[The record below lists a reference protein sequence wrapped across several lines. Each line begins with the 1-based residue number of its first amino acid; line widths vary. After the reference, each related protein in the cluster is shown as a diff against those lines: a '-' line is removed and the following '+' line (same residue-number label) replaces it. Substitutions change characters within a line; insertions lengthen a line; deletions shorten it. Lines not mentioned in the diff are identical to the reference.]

1 MMSIPVGRLIMAKAK
16 LKLRALSASELEE
29 IERRANAR
37 TLPAR
42 TVERARLI
50 RDAHAGLSVSQIAAR
65 LKRGRARVMA
75 WITRFNAHGLEGL
88 ADAPRSGRPTTYT
101 PVEVAAVIQTALTD
115 PQTLGLPFAS
125 WTLDRL
131 ELYVNEQQHITIK
144 RSRIDTLL
152 LDEGLRWRQHE
163 SWFGQRLDPD
173 FAAKRGR

>member
-1 MMSIPVGRLIMAKAK
+1 MATAK
-16 LKLRALSASELEE
+16 LKLRALSASELKE

-37 TLPAR
+37 TLSAR
-42 TVERARLI
+42 MVERARII

-75 WITRFNAHGLEGL
+75 WITRFNAQGLDGL
-88 ADAPRSGRPTTYT
+88 NDEPRSGRPATYT
-101 PVEVAAVIQTALTD
+101 AAEVATVIQMALTD
-115 PQTLGLPFAS
+115 PQSLGLPFAS

-131 ELYVNEQQHITIK
+131 EQYLNEQQHIAIK

-152 LDEGLRWRQHE
+152 LNEGLRWRSHE
-163 SWFGQRLDPD
+163 SWFGQRVDPE